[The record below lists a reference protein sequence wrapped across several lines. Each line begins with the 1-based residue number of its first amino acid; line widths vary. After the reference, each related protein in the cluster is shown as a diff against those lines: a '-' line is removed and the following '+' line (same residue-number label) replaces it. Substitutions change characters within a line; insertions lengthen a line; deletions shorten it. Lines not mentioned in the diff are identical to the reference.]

1 MANRNVQITKRSF
14 STTDGSLVSKWCLF
28 VEHNQALYI
37 HLPSVGMSNLKNG
50 TGEREC
56 NLRKT
61 SIWLKQD
68 RKCPACQGKKL
79 AYHKATAHK
88 DQCYGPDACPRCQ
101 GKGWWSLSDEKR
113 WEVYQEA
120 RFCEE
125 GGVEYNPSYSTPYQ
139 AQAAKVA
146 AVKARMNAAAE
157 TVKKPAWQVTVET
170 KRAAQNDA
178 HNDVYNLRSV
188 SDDVLKVLREAPF
201 SLNFEEVYELE
212 MKVNFGFE
220 EDAEELKV
228 LDLLERAH
236 LVEMERRYEAKPLTE
251 YQRKAARVAHVKARM
266 NAQASA
272 NNHAVGDEVLM
283 NLQDAVA

>member
-125 GGVEYNPSYSTPYQ
+125 GGVEYSPSYSTPYQ
-139 AQAAKVA
+139 AQVAKVA
-146 AVKARMNAAAE
+146 A
-157 TVKKPAWQVTVET
+157 
-170 KRAAQNDA
+170 
-178 HNDVYNLRSV
+178 
-188 SDDVLKVLREAPF
+188 
-201 SLNFEEVYELE
+201 
-212 MKVNFGFE
+212 
-220 EDAEELKV
+220 
-228 LDLLERAH
+228 
-236 LVEMERRYEAKPLTE
+236 
-251 YQRKAARVAHVKARM
+251 VKARM

>member
-1 MANRNVQITKRSF
+1 MANQNVQITKRSF

-37 HLPSVGMSNLKNG
+37 HLPSVGMSDLKKG

-61 SIWLKQD
+61 SIWLKQE

-125 GGVEYNPSYSTPYQ
+125 AGVEYSPSYSTPYQ
-139 AQAAKVA
+139 AKAAKVA
-146 AVKARMNAAAE
+146 AVKASMNAA
-157 TVKKPAWQVTVET
+157 
-170 KRAAQNDA
+170 
-178 HNDVYNLRSV
+178 
-188 SDDVLKVLREAPF
+188 
-201 SLNFEEVYELE
+201 
-212 MKVNFGFE
+212 
-220 EDAEELKV
+220 
-228 LDLLERAH
+228 
-236 LVEMERRYEAKPLTE
+236 MERRYEAKPLTE
-251 YQRKAARVAHVKARM
+251 YQRKAAKVAAVKARM

-272 NNHAVGDEVLM
+272 NNHAVGNEVLM